1 MYVNYDFDK
10 TTQNTNIS
18 SGNVKFQLPPEVRNN
33 NVKIHRISRRPMP
46 QVNVKNM
53 DKAFV
58 KRMKDLENYYKLEV
72 DYLPIERR
80 PTLAELGK
88 KGKDLYDLY
97 NKVAKNAKN
106 KGDITR
112 PKRPQRDLEDE
123 QIKETYVLPEGMPL
137 PTPEGVWKGYDDIPM
152 GKPVA
157 PPSDEGKHDTL
168 ETDELF
174 NKKDD
179 ADVWLKE
186 RMKLIEGQEADKAE
200 YSDDW
205 DEMEK
210 EIIEDNFAPKDKEDI
225 DPLDEQVY
233 EIPENPFESMEQM
246 EAPQREFMRDD

>member
-10 TTQNTNIS
+10 TTQDTNIS
-18 SGNVKFQLPPEVRNN
+18 GGYVGFMLPPSVRNN
-33 NVKIHRISRRPMP
+33 FIGIERIKRRPTP
-46 QVNVKNM
+46 EVNVKNL
-53 DKAFV
+53 DRAYV
-58 KRMKDLENYYKLEV
+58 KKMKDLENYYKLEV
-72 DYLPIERR
+72 DYLPIEKR

-97 NKVAKNAKN
+97 NKIAKNAKN

-112 PKRPQRDLEDE
+112 PQK
-123 QIKETYVLPEGMPL
+123 KEPKNTDDDMETFVIPEGAKP
-137 PTPEGVWKGYDDIPM
+137 PTLDGVWKGMDNIPM
-152 GKPVA
+152 GIPVL

-186 RMKLIEGQEADKAE
+186 RMKLIETREADEAE

-246 EAPQREFMRDD
+246 DAPERELMRDD